1 MLLAIF
7 LDEKDLILID
17 GMEKFCAAL
26 DVDPTDVVMLVMAY
40 HLKAEN
46 MCEFTR
52 AGFIEGWTKLRY
64 VGHRYI
70 DCF

>member
-1 MLLAIF
+1 
-7 LDEKDLILID
+7 
-17 GMEKFCAAL
+17 MEKFCATL

-64 VGHRYI
+64 GGISICSCVRLLNHMVPYPV
-70 DCF
+70 